1 MDQNEFRHLVPS
13 TSRWDFL
20 LRYRNSE
27 TRRNNLGVIFMPKR
41 DKASKK
47 GARPVTPMK
56 MDHVKQGDTLKM
68 EVKT

>member
-1 MDQNEFRHLVPS
+1 MDQNEFRHLILS

-27 TRRNNLGVIFMPKR
+27 TRRNNLGVIFYAQTR
-41 DKASKK
+41 QGVKK

-56 MDHVKQGDTLKM
+56 MDLKQGDTLKM